1 MKQRA
6 ASVSL
11 HQRQEDGDG
20 RWSNQNRRKIRHGRH
35 KGGIEI
41 ILDNYPNFLEIMDG
55 FEESLKYLILNDRRA
70 TRRRSMGILE

>member
-1 MKQRA
+1 MA
-6 ASVSL
+6 
-11 HQRQEDGDG
+11 DGA
-20 RWSNQNRRKIRHGRH
+20 IRIVEKYAMADI

-55 FEESLKYLILNDRRA
+55 FEESLKYLIPNDRRA